1 MIFIIILGNVKKI
14 TEMDIGVLTQC
25 IKYKTVKSCINPKTS
40 VTTTKNL
47 LQKINS
53 KLNGVNHILDKM

>member
-1 MIFIIILGNVKKI
+1 MILIIILGNVKKI

-25 IKYKTVKSCINPKTS
+25 IKCKTVKSRNAATI
-40 VTTTKNL
+40 KNL

-53 KLNGVNHILDKM
+53 KLNGINHILDKM